1 MSKVDLKKDKIKDE
15 RITKIAE
22 LQGISFEIA
31 LEFLNTKGILKKS
44 SKQMKVKSASE
55 IKK

>member
-1 MSKVDLKKDKIKDE
+1 MSKIDLKKDRIKDE

-31 LEFLNTKGILKKS
+31 LEFLYTKGILAKS

>member
-1 MSKVDLKKDKIKDE
+1 VSKVDLKKDKIKDE